1 MQALADVFGLPTAP
15 AQINSQAMS
24 ITAAGV
30 ISISQAGATVAADPI
45 APLGIAS
52 KQYVDTAGSASSVVT
67 GTNDYTGTL
76 SVSVASL
83 PALKFRPLLI
93 QPATTN
99 TAAVTLNLSSLGAVS
114 LVDIFGSQLQAGQLI
129 AGITYSVIY
138 DGTRYVL
145 QNPSRAT
152 YFGFATN
159 ANNYSVTLTP
169 TPPSLAALAWVP
181 ITIQSEGTN
190 TGNVTL
196 NFNGFGAVPLV
207 TTRGV
212 NLVAGQFLQSVTY
225 TVIFDGTNCLLQS
238 GNSQVLG
245 VGNGGAVLTSPGIV
259 QGMFVTVGAGATSA
273 FGWPTTF
280 PNGVFA
286 AVTANQTSVTANPPS
301 VVGFNST
308 TVTLHNP
315 AASNVV
321 TYVIAV
327 GF

>member
-15 AQINSQAMS
+15 SQINSQAMS

-30 ISISQAGATVAADPI
+30 ISISQAGATVAADPTT
-45 APLGIAS
+45 ALGIAS

-76 SVSVASL
+76 SVAVASL

-138 DGTRYVL
+138 DGTRYIL

-159 ANNYSVTLTP
+159 ANNYGVTLTP
-169 TPPSLAALAWVP
+169 TPPSLAALQWVP
-181 ITIQSEGTN
+181 LTIQSEGTN
-190 TGNVTL
+190 TGAVTL
-196 NFNGFGAVPLV
+196 NFNSFGAVPLV
-207 TTRGV
+207 SERGQP
-212 NLVAGQFLQSVTY
+212 LVAGQFLQSSTY
-225 TVIFDGTNCLLQS
+225 TVIYDGGSCLLQGES
-238 GNSQVLG
+238 SQVIA
-245 VGNGGAVLTSPGIV
+245 VPNGGAVLTSPGMV
-259 QGMFVTVGAGATSA
+259 QGMFVTVGGSATQT
-273 FGWPTTF
+273 FNWPTAF

-286 AVTANQTSVTANPPS
+286 AVTANQTSVTANPPT
-301 VVGFNST
+301 VLGFTST
-308 TVTLHNP
+308 TVQLHNP
-315 AASNVV
+315 AAGNVI